1 MCEFKMKKIL
11 SLLSMLTVSGAP
23 ISTLSAMSPYDS
35 NKQLESLTLKIEKFE
50 QTKNNLEKEQTELQN
65 KINELVIIPY

>member
-1 MCEFKMKKIL
+1 MKKIL
-11 SLLSMLTVSGAP
+11 SLLSMLTISGAH
-23 ISTLSAMSPYDS
+23 SNKQLESLTLKT

>member
-1 MCEFKMKKIL
+1 MKKIL
-11 SLLSMLTVSGAP
+11 SLLSMLTISGAP
-23 ISTLSAMSPYDS
+23 ISALSAMSPYDS

>member
-1 MCEFKMKKIL
+1 
-11 SLLSMLTVSGAP
+11 
-23 ISTLSAMSPYDS
+23 MSPYDS